1 MNYDRI
7 VSELNGKLHDKE
19 NLCDELNQQVEELE
33 YALSSLK
40 LDFKNNN
47 NQNDKKVGLLKQVM
61 N

>member
-1 MNYDRI
+1 M
-7 VSELNGKLHDKE
+7 SELNGKLHDKE

-40 LDFKNNN
+40 LDFENNN